1 MCLTITDPKFDDIEK
16 LFTKLTECSAL
27 LLIQKEKRDELRHRF
42 FRLLAVCH
50 HRHHKKGG
58 HHSTSVHV
66 HVHNS
71 HSSGMMGG
79 GGGGDC
85 CCEYEGST
93 LPSELTSSHSGLSN
107 IDIYGTSCSAW
118 DSMTGTPM
126 SSDCPPGADLSDKA
140 FSWCAQPWC
149 YVSSACSEGEQSKMF
164 KGARFSYD
172 ICSDYHS
179 VDLDDRRKK
188 IKIIVQSA
196 ISEGANIVSKLEA
209 ELGGTWKVTSDAAV
223 WSAAKTHM
231 WYLVKIPKSETD
243 GEKLLYVYPDSSEK

>member
-1 MCLTITDPKFDDIEK
+1 MCLTVTDPKFDEIEK

-71 HSSGMMGG
+71 HSSGMVG

-93 LPSELTSSHSGLSN
+93 LPSEMTSSHSGLSN

-140 FSWCAQPWC
+140 FSWCGQPWC

-164 KGARFSYD
+164 KGARYSYD

-196 ISEGANIVSKLEA
+196 ISEGVNIVSKLEA

-231 WYLVKIPKSETD
+231 WYLVKIPKTETD
-243 GEKLLYVYPDSSEK
+243 GEKLLYVYPDASDK